1 MKTLRT
7 LTATLAIASSLFM
20 AVPAFASGGTLTI
33 APRAPGDPGSFDPI
47 DTYLRAWGNV
57 GSQIFDGLT
66 RRPEPGKLVPGLAT
80 SWHWMDNHTRLRFTL
95 RKGVNFQDG
104 EPFNA
109 AAVKFTFHRLLH
121 GDSPQK
127 SNYNAI
133 KQVLVIDDYTV
144 DFVMDHPDPVLLTKL
159 SGYASMIVPPQYIKG
174 KGDAYFNS
182 HPVGTGPFEFVSHTP
197 KVSLTLK
204 RNPNYW
210 GGAPKIDKLVY
221 RYISEPSTQVAELL
235 AGRLDIATNV
245 PLSMIPVIKKH
256 EATKVVAIPGPD
268 AVVLGFDTKHGITAN
283 KEVRRA
289 IIMAVDRSA
298 IIKQILMGYALPIAS
313 FQSKLSFGNDP
324 AMKPLPYNPK
334 KARAILKAQGV
345 KPGTKVTISYRGSDQ
360 TFREVVQAIA
370 GYLQMVGLKADLK
383 GYETNVLLSDI
394 IPNGKTGSMW
404 QNSWGGWTFDYDNTA
419 YAMYHTGQKWNPFIT
434 SKKLDSMLEAE
445 RSTYDREKRKTILQ
459 NIAKYVQANVLE
471 MPLYSSKTVYGVSKR
486 LKNLTLRPDGLFR
499 FNHVS
504 IKGNK

>member
-1 MKTLRT
+1 MKTIKALVAA
-7 LTATLAIASSLFM
+7 LSIASSLFIM
-20 AVPAFASGGTLTI
+20 TPAVASGGTLTI
-33 APRAPGDPGSFDPI
+33 APRTPGDPGSFDPI

-66 RRPEPGKLVPGLAT
+66 RRPEPGELAPGLAT
-80 SWHWMDNHTRLRFTL
+80 DWRWMDNHTRLRFSL
-95 RKGVNFQDG
+95 RKGVKFHDG

-109 AAVKFTFHRLLH
+109 EAVKFTFHRLLH

-127 SNYNAI
+127 SNYSAI
-133 KQVLVIDDYTV
+133 KEVLVVDDHTV

-159 SGYASMIVPPQYIKG
+159 SGYAAMIVPPVYIKK
-174 KGDAYFNS
+174 KGDAYFNT
-182 HPVGTGPFEFVSHTP
+182 HPVGTGPFEFASYKP
-197 KVSLTLK
+197 KISLTLK

-210 GGAPKIDKLVY
+210 GGAANIDKLVY

-245 PLSMIPVIKKH
+245 PLSMTPVIKKH
-256 EATKVVAIPGPD
+256 QGTRVVAIPGPD
-268 AVVLGFDTKHGITAN
+268 AVVLGFDNKYGITAN

-289 IIMAVDRSA
+289 IIMAVDRHT

-324 AMKPLPYNPK
+324 DMKPLPYNPK

-345 KPGTKVTISYRGSDQ
+345 KPGTTVRISYRGSDQ

-370 GYLQMVGLKADLK
+370 GYLQIVGLKADLK

-394 IPNGKTGSMW
+394 IPNGKTGAMW

-419 YAMYHTGQKWNPFIT
+419 YAMYHSGQKWNPFIT
-434 SKKLDSMLEAE
+434 NDKIDALLDEE
-445 RSTYDREKRKTILQ
+445 RGTYDRDKRQKILQ
-459 NIAKYVQANVLE
+459 HIAHYVQDNALE

-504 IKGNK
+504 IKGQ